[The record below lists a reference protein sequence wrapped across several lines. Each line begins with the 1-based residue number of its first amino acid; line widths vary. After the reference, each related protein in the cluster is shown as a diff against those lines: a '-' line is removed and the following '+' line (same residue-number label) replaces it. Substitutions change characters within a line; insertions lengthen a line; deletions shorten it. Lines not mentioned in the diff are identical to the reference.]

1 MSDGKFAILH
11 QCYRCVY
18 HCSQLGR
25 SGVTPARLPRKE
37 NSVRHQ
43 IRFHSVVVASLHQ
56 RNLAAFFPA
65 ALPFFTFSRSR
76 PFVLAVTSRDGSDD
90 VDG

>member
-18 HCSQLGR
+18 HGRQLGR

-43 IRFHSVVVASLHQ
+43 IRFYSVVVGSFHQ
-56 RNLAAFFPA
+56 RNLAAFSSS
-65 ALPFFTFSRSR
+65 ALASLD
-76 PFVLAVTSRDGSDD
+76 LAMTSLDGSGD